1 MKVDINFFPGWKRKA
16 VTFSYDDGALS
27 DCRLEEI
34 FSKYGLKCTYNISS
48 SFIGRDPAYVGFDW
62 LKELHKKGQEIACH
76 GRCHQ
81 WMTHWSESMILSE
94 YSADKEVL
102 ERETESMVFGGAY
115 PFGAYTCGAKKAVAM
130 LGLDYMRTTK
140 STFRFGIPE
149 DFTEWNPT
157 CHHRD
162 AEALA
167 DKFLTEGTDLR
178 LFFIWG
184 HSFEFDREK
193 NWSLMEN
200 LANKISSA
208 EDVWYETNIGICRYL
223 QAVRKLRQSAGGRFF
238 YNDSA
243 VDIFMEADGR
253 RVIFHPGFNV
263 IR

>member
-1 MKVDINFFPGWKRKA
+1 
-16 VTFSYDDGALS
+16 
-27 DCRLEEI
+27 
-34 FSKYGLKCTYNISS
+34 
-48 SFIGRDPAYVGFDW
+48 
-62 LKELHKKGQEIACH
+62 
-76 GRCHQ
+76 
-81 WMTHWSESMILSE
+81 MILSE

-162 AEALA
+162 AEA
-167 DKFLTEGTDLR
+167 
-178 LFFIWG
+178 WG

-238 YNDSA
+238 ITTARWIFLWKRMAA
-243 VDIFMEADGR
+243 V
-253 RVIFHPGFNV
+253 
-263 IR
+263 